1 MHHFYLS
8 VRFLYFYVLA
18 DNHLRTEVESQS
30 DDKSQAHLA
39 DDFELTVQA
48 FLVLLEYLDVVVG
61 KAQRPQPDC
70 GNQHQYHINI
80 AQFAQQQAGNEY
92 GKNNDDTAH
101 AGYSHLVYAERVD
114 AGITLRFGNLLAFQ
128 QVDELISPDTRNEQ
142 CQNDCHQRT
151 EGCIAEHAS
160 TGEVIFV

>member
-30 DDKSQAHLA
+30 DDKSQAYLT

-70 GNQHQYHINI
+70 GNQHQYHIDI
-80 AQFAQQQAGNEY
+80 VQFAQ
-92 GKNNDDTAH
+92 
-101 AGYSHLVYAERVD
+101 
-114 AGITLRFGNLLAFQ
+114 
-128 QVDELISPDTRNEQ
+128 
-142 CQNDCHQRT
+142 
-151 EGCIAEHAS
+151 
-160 TGEVIFV
+160 

>member
-8 VRFLYFYVLA
+8 VRFLYFYVLV

-30 DDKSQAHLA
+30 DDKSQAYLT

-70 GNQHQYHINI
+70 GNQHQYHIDI
-80 AQFAQQQAGNEY
+80 VQFAQ
-92 GKNNDDTAH
+92 
-101 AGYSHLVYAERVD
+101 
-114 AGITLRFGNLLAFQ
+114 
-128 QVDELISPDTRNEQ
+128 
-142 CQNDCHQRT
+142 
-151 EGCIAEHAS
+151 
-160 TGEVIFV
+160 